1 VNIDNLSGKIRDL
14 EVLREEKDNLAES
27 LESVKALIEAQ
38 EKEIISAMMDIAEAT
53 GLDGAEKLTVIVD
66 GRRYGVSIKSYYSI
80 KAENKDAAYPML
92 RDLGL
97 GDLIKESVDQ
107 RVLTKALE
115 AIAEDNGGEL
125 PGEYV
130 SLPMSVY
137 EKSAITRRKV

>member
-1 VNIDNLSGKIRDL
+1 M
-14 EVLREEKDNLAES
+14 
-27 LESVKALIEAQ
+27 KALIEAQ

-53 GLDGAEKLTVIVD
+53 GLDGAEKFTVIVD

-80 KAENKDAAYPML
+80 KAEDKDAAYPML

-125 PGEYV
+125 PGEYL